1 MYMGAIQDAAEL
13 SIRTLFKRIAQGESS
28 RTVSATDYMDDGT
41 AIVLNV
47 EINGENGSAI
57 FDFSGTGSEVLG
69 KY

>member
-1 MYMGAIQDAAEL
+1 MGAIQDAAEL
-13 SIRTLFKRIAQGESS
+13 SIRNLFKKIAQGKIS
-28 RTVSATDYMDDGT
+28 RTVYATDYMDDGT

-47 EINGENGSAI
+47 KINGETGSAT